1 MKYNSTYYF
10 KKSILVIKRNL
21 KLIKEDEFSS
31 KLKKIR
37 SKYCKIKNTAPKE
50 TQDLKK
56 INDSRADNYINFLFS
71 ANFESKNKQNKIR
84 FPETNYL
91 RDEQDPKLIAYYLP
105 QFHQL
110 EVNNKFHDQGFT
122 EWTNVTQALPVYAGH
137 YQPHIPYDVGFY
149 DILNI
154 ETFKRQI
161 YLAKKFGIYGFC
173 FHWYW
178 FSGTRT
184 MEKPLE
190 LFLSNKELDI
200 QFCLNWANE
209 NWSCLWDGGDREI
222 IFKQELK
229 QEDPKKL
236 FEDLLPYFRDK
247 RYIKIKN
254 CPVFSIYRPSL
265 FGQESTRWLCSELKR
280 YAREAGYP
288 DLYILLT
295 NAVDGFK
302 GSAKEWGADAIVE
315 FPPHGMIIREKTE
328 VDIINPNFSG
338 KIYDLKD
345 YVEKKSY
352 LINKYNGDEYYRS
365 AMVGFDNTA
374 RKVYSG
380 AYIFDGATPK
390 LFEQWLSDIVEESK
404 KIHTKD
410 NNIVFINSWNEWG
423 EGSHLE
429 PDIKFGYQYLE
440 AVSKVLLN
448 SRGNNV

>member
-1 MKYNSTYYF
+1 M
-10 KKSILVIKRNL
+10 
-21 KLIKEDEFSS
+21 
-31 KLKKIR
+31 
-37 SKYCKIKNTAPKE
+37 
-50 TQDLKK
+50 
-56 INDSRADNYINFLFS
+56 
-71 ANFESKNKQNKIR
+71 
-84 FPETNYL
+84 
-91 RDEQDPKLIAYYLP
+91 
-105 QFHQL
+105 
-110 EVNNKFHDQGFT
+110 
-122 EWTNVTQALPVYAGH
+122 
-137 YQPHIPYDVGFY
+137 
-149 DILNI
+149 
-154 ETFKRQI
+154 
-161 YLAKKFGIYGFC
+161 
-173 FHWYW
+173 
-178 FSGTRT
+178 
-184 MEKPLE
+184 
-190 LFLSNKELDI
+190 
-200 QFCLNWANE
+200 
-209 NWSCLWDGGDREI
+209 
-222 IFKQELK
+222 
-229 QEDPKKL
+229 
-236 FEDLLPYFRDK
+236 LPYFRDK

-302 GSAKEWGADAIVE
+302 GSSKEWGADAIVE

-410 NNIVFINSWNEWG
+410 NIIVFINSWNEWG

>member
-1 MKYNSTYYF
+1 MKYHSTYYV
-10 KKSILVIKRNL
+10 KKTLLQVKRLLNVISG
-21 KLIKEDEFSS
+21 EEFALQ
-31 KLKKIR
+31 LKKQR
-37 SKYCKIKNTAPKE
+37 KKYCRTREVVIRNTMAE
-50 TQDLKK
+50 DYV
-56 INDSRADNYINFLFS
+56 RYIFN
-71 ANFESKNKQNKIR
+71 ANIESKNRQNKI
-84 FPETNYL
+84 PLPNEEYV
-91 RDEQDPKLIAYYLP
+91 RDELDPKLIAYYLP

-110 EVNNKFHDQGFT
+110 EVNNKYHGFGFT
-122 EWTNVTQALPVYAGH
+122 EWTNVTQALPVYTGH

-154 ETFKRQI
+154 ETFRRQI

-190 LFLSNKELDI
+190 LFLANKDLNI
-200 QFCLNWANE
+200 NFCLNWANE

-229 QEDPKKL
+229 KDDPAKL
-236 FEDLLPYFRDK
+236 FEDLLPYFRDE
-247 RYIKIKN
+247 RYIKIN
-254 CPVFSIYRPSL
+254 GRPVFSIYRPSL
-265 FGQESTRWLCSELKR
+265 FGKDDTKWLCSELKKMSK
-280 YAREAGYP
+280 EAGFP

-328 VDIINPNFSG
+328 VKLVNPNFNG
-338 KIYDLKD
+338 KIYDLQD
-345 YVEKKSY
+345 YVNKKTY
-352 LINKYNGDEYYRS
+352 LNNKYNGDIYYRS

-380 AYIFDGATPK
+380 AYIFDGATPAV
-390 LFEQWLSDIVEESK
+390 FETWLTDIIEESK
-404 KIHTKD
+404 LIHSAD

-440 AVSKVLLN
+440 TVLKVLQN
-448 SRGNNV
+448 TRYKNV